1 MTPVRLEPKFVE
13 RTWGAADLSPWF
25 PAPPPRQKEP
35 FGEVWMTSDACGTS
49 EGLPLRE
56 LMDRDG
62 TALLGHKVKPAFG
75 GRFPILV
82 KFLFTSG
89 KLSLQVHPD
98 DAYAEIHEK
107 SPGKTE
113 MWYVLRA
120 DPGAT
125 IAAGFTR
132 QFEVAEVRAA
142 LADKSLETLVRW
154 WPAQAGET
162 YFTPAKTVHAV
173 GAGLVICEIQ
183 QNSDVT
189 YRLWD
194 YDRPR
199 PLHIEESMAVAE
211 LGPHPGPV
219 DADGNRLVECPYF
232 VTERHSIE
240 GRFETASDPDRFHLL
255 IVTEGAGAIGDHS
268 LRAGDCWLVPAA
280 LGGYAVTGEL
290 TLLRVY
296 LP

>member
-25 PAPPPRQKEP
+25 PTPPPP
-35 FGEVWMTSDACGTS
+35 AGDPYGEVWLTSDDCGTS
-49 EGLPLRE
+49 EGLSLRA
-56 LMDRDG
+56 LMEREG
-62 TALLGHKVKPAFG
+62 ARLLGRQVKPAFG

-82 KFLFTSG
+82 KFLFTSA

-120 DPGAT
+120 NEGAT

-132 QFEVAEVRAA
+132 QFETAEVRAS
-142 LADKSLETLVRW
+142 LKDRSLESLVKW

-194 YDRPR
+194 YGRPR

-211 LGPHPGPV
+211 LGPHPGP
-219 DADGNRLVECPYF
+219 ATANGNTLVECPYF

-240 GRFETASDPDRFHLL
+240 SRFEAASDPDRFHLL
-255 IVTEGAGAIGDHS
+255 IVTDGEGKIGDRAM
-268 LRAGDCWLVPAA
+268 RAGDCWLVPAA
-280 LGGYAVTGEL
+280 LGKYAVSGAL
-290 TLLRVY
+290 TLLRVFV
-296 LP
+296 P